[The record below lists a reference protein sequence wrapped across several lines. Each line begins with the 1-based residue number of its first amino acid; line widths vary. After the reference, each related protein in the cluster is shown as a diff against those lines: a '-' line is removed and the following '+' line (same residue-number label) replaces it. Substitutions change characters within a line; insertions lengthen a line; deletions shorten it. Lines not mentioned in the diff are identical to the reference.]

1 MRFLKHSVIGLIV
14 LLVLLSCVQSESNM
28 KTGIISI
35 KLDEAVPLMDA
46 AFSVEGLNLKDSL
59 SEHFPGHLSKVEWV
73 GNSILVLDNWKDPGL
88 YMYDS
93 DGVLVNSYTN
103 RGNGPADF
111 VKIKDFNVLPS
122 GFVLLDTYSA
132 SKRIYLDKNFSFL
145 HKVSTLLAYLMK
157 LSNPLRRFNNF
168 GGSAEGFK

>member
-1 MRFLKHSVIGLIV
+1 MKLLKHSVIGLMV
-14 LLVLLSCVQSESNM
+14 SLVLLSCVQPNSNM
-28 KTGIISI
+28 KTVISVN
-35 KLDEAVPLMDA
+35 LDDAVPLMDVA
-46 AFSVEGLNLKDSL
+46 SSIEGLNLKDSL

-73 GNSILVLDNWKDPGL
+73 SNSILILDTWKDPGL

-132 SKRIYLDKNFSFL
+132 S
-145 HKVSTLLAYLMK
+145 
-157 LSNPLRRFNNF
+157 
-168 GGSAEGFK
+168 